1 MPSPT
6 YIYTRLACA
15 CQDAPGTPSVSRGS
29 SRGGAGGDPSHQ
41 ASRPSVR
48 GSTVEALQFTCEP
61 GLAVPRCQRA
71 EFGRER
77 LARRRHGRILTRR
90 RGHKCRREQLLG
102 GGAPDERELGFDL
115 IWEHQMNVSS
125 ALTSLVHCLEVAL
138 RHAISHTQMRHQWQ
152 SPWGRDHAHPS
163 RSDVAAARAARP
175 TGAPRAPDE
184 GGNQRASSEVIIRG
198 HHQRSS
204 TEHREHLM
212 REAISGAMRAHQQ
225 CSAVIS
231 PPGALRDRREITF
244 SRTPPTGST

>member
-1 MPSPT
+1 MRLPRRAAHRASP
-6 YIYTRLACA
+6 
-15 CQDAPGTPSVSRGS
+15 
-29 SRGGAGGDPSHQ
+29 GGAAEGGEPEHQ

>member
-115 IWEHQMNVSS
+115 IS
-125 ALTSLVHCLEVAL
+125 ALPRSGAQACNQSHSDAPSVAITLGARSCTSFSF
-138 RHAISHTQMRHQWQ
+138 R
-152 SPWGRDHAHPS
+152 
-163 RSDVAAARAARP
+163 
-175 TGAPRAPDE
+175 
-184 GGNQRASSEVIIRG
+184 RG
-198 HHQRSS
+198 SS
-204 TEHREHLM
+204 TR
-212 REAISGAMRAHQQ
+212 
-225 CSAVIS
+225 CT
-231 PPGALRDRREITF
+231 PDRCAA
-244 SRTPPTGST
+244 ST